1 MYFSQ
6 PNRFLIFLA
15 ICFLIFLTGIFEIP
29 ILDRDEARFATASK
43 TMLLE
48 NEFIDIKMYDEPRY
62 KKPVGIYWLQVA
74 SNFIFG
80 DTPYDNITLYRLPSI
95 FSIFLAFIFIFFR
108 LRKIFDNEISFL
120 TIFFLM
126 FSLLTLSEMLQA
138 KTDGALF
145 LTIILCNLMIYSLI
159 ENHQINYKEKL
170 IFWSALA
177 IGVLIKG
184 PIIFIYTILPL
195 IIFSIIKRK
204 NFLKEIFCFSGLILF
219 LILTLPWFIIITIKS
234 NGAFWYE
241 SVGHDLL
248 GKVSSGQESH
258 GFPPGYYL
266 ITTLILFW
274 PGSILIYPFIK
285 KNFEQNFIRI
295 RKDDLTFFLLISFS
309 VPYILFELVST
320 KLPHYIYPSYLPLS
334 ILLSKFLLDENLE
347 GISKRSLYFF
357 TLIFPL
363 TVVFLIY
370 FIIAEYSEI
379 TITLA
384 IILIFFILQIL
395 FMIGAA
401 DIKRFKKKLINFSVF
416 QISFYLILVFYI
428 NNHIQDLWVAKRIN
442 SIIELNKKNY
452 DKIYN
457 YGFGEPSLVFLTS
470 HKSKKIS
477 PNLLD
482 SINLKKERIMFIIND
497 EFSDLIISSEKYSDF
512 KMLNKFDGFNYS
524 KGKTV
529 TIKVFSNSD
538 ND

>member
-80 DTPYDNITLYRLPSI
+80 DIPYDNITLYRLPSI
-95 FSIFLAFIFIFFR
+95 LSIFLAFIFIFFR

-159 ENHQINYKEKL
+159 ENHKIKYKEKL

-457 YGFGEPSLVFLTS
+457 YGFEEPSLVFLTS

-477 PNLLD
+477 PNLLN

-497 EFSDLIISSEKYSDF
+497 EFSDLITSSEKYSDF
-512 KMLNKFDGFNYS
+512 KMLKKFDGFNYS

>member
-80 DTPYDNITLYRLPSI
+80 DIPYDNITLYRLPSI
-95 FSIFLAFIFIFFR
+95 LSIFLAFIFIFFR

-159 ENHQINYKEKL
+159 ENHKIKYKEKL

-295 RKDDLTFFLLISFS
+295 RKNDLTFFLLISFA
-309 VPYILFELVST
+309 VPYIIFELVST

-370 FIIAEYSEI
+370 FVIAEYSEI

-457 YGFGEPSLVFLTS
+457 YGFEEPSLVFLTS

>member
-80 DTPYDNITLYRLPSI
+80 DIPYDNITLYRLPSI
-95 FSIFLAFIFIFFR
+95 LSIFLAFIFIFFR

-159 ENHQINYKEKL
+159 ENHKIKYKEKL

-416 QISFYLILVFYI
+416 QISFYLIIVFYV

-457 YGFGEPSLVFLTS
+457 YGFEEPSLVFLTS

>member
-80 DTPYDNITLYRLPSI
+80 DIPYDNITLYRLPSI
-95 FSIFLAFIFIFFR
+95 LSIFLAFIFIFFR

-159 ENHQINYKEKL
+159 ENHKIKYKEKL

-457 YGFGEPSLVFLTS
+457 YGFEEPSLVFLTS

>member
-80 DTPYDNITLYRLPSI
+80 DIPYDNITLYRLPSI
-95 FSIFLAFIFIFFR
+95 LSIFLAFIFIFFR

-159 ENHQINYKEKL
+159 KNHKINYKEKL

-184 PIIFIYTILPL
+184 PIIFIFTILPL

-204 NFLKEIFCFSGLILF
+204 NFLKEIFSFSGLILF

-285 KNFEQNFIRI
+285 KNLKQNFVRI

-401 DIKRFKKKLINFSVF
+401 DIKRFKKKLINFSIF
-416 QISFYLILVFYI
+416 QISFYLILVFYV

-457 YGFGEPSLVFLTS
+457 YGFEEPSLVFLTS

-477 PNLLD
+477 PNLLN

-512 KMLNKFDGFNYS
+512 KMLKKFDGFNYS

>member
-184 PIIFIYTILPL
+184 PIIFIFTILPL
-195 IIFSIIKRK
+195 IIFSVIKRK
-204 NFLKEIFCFSGLILF
+204 NFLKEIFSFSGLILF

-285 KNFEQNFIRI
+285 KNLKQNFIRI
-295 RKDDLTFFLLISFS
+295 RKNDLTFFLLISFA
-309 VPYILFELVST
+309 VPYIIFELVST

-370 FIIAEYSEI
+370 FVIAEYSEI

-384 IILIFFILQIL
+384 IILIFFILQIPFL
-395 FMIGAA
+395 IGAA
-401 DIKRFKKKLINFSVF
+401 NIKRFKNKLINFSVF
-416 QISFYLILVFYI
+416 QISFYLTLVFYV
-428 NNHIQDLWVAKRIN
+428 NNHVQDLWMAKRIN
-442 SIIELNKKNY
+442 SIIESNKKNY

-477 PNLLD
+477 PNLLN

-497 EFSDLIISSEKYSDF
+497 EFSDLITSSEKYSDF

>member
-80 DTPYDNITLYRLPSI
+80 DIPYDNITLYRLPSI
-95 FSIFLAFIFIFFR
+95 LSIFLAFIFIFFR

-159 ENHQINYKEKL
+159 ENHKIKYKEKL

-184 PIIFIYTILPL
+184 PIIFIFTILPL
-195 IIFSIIKRK
+195 IIFSVIKRK
-204 NFLKEIFCFSGLILF
+204 NFLKEIFSFSGLILF

-457 YGFGEPSLVFLTS
+457 YGFEEPSLVFLTS

-477 PNLLD
+477 PDLLD

>member
-80 DTPYDNITLYRLPSI
+80 DIPYDNITLYRLPSI
-95 FSIFLAFIFIFFR
+95 LSIFLAFIFIFFR

-159 ENHQINYKEKL
+159 ENHKIKYKEKL

-457 YGFGEPSLVFLTS
+457 YGFEEPSLVFLTS

-497 EFSDLIISSEKYSDF
+497 EFSDLITSSEKYSDF
-512 KMLNKFDGFNYS
+512 KMLKKFDGFNYS

>member
-159 ENHQINYKEKL
+159 ENHKIKYKEKL

-370 FIIAEYSEI
+370 FVIAEYSEI

-384 IILIFFILQIL
+384 IILIFFILQIPFL
-395 FMIGAA
+395 IGAA
-401 DIKRFKKKLINFSVF
+401 NIKRFKNKLINFSVF
-416 QISFYLILVFYI
+416 QISFYLTLVFYV
-428 NNHIQDLWVAKRIN
+428 NNHVQDLWMAKRIN
-442 SIIELNKKNY
+442 SIIESNKKNY

-497 EFSDLIISSEKYSDF
+497 EFSDLITSSEKYSDF
-512 KMLNKFDGFNYS
+512 KMLKKFDGFNYS

>member
-80 DTPYDNITLYRLPSI
+80 DIPYDNITLYRLPSI
-95 FSIFLAFIFIFFR
+95 LSIFLAFIFIFFR

-184 PIIFIYTILPL
+184 PIIFIFTILPL

-204 NFLKEIFCFSGLILF
+204 NFLKEIFSFSGLILF

-334 ILLSKFLLDENLE
+334 ILLSKFLLDENIE

-370 FIIAEYSEI
+370 FIIAEYSKI

-401 DIKRFKKKLINFSVF
+401 DIKRFKKKLINFSIF
-416 QISFYLILVFYI
+416 QISFYLILVFYV

-457 YGFGEPSLVFLTS
+457 YGFEEPSLVFLTS

-477 PNLLD
+477 PNLLN

-512 KMLNKFDGFNYS
+512 KMLKKFDGFNYS

>member
-80 DTPYDNITLYRLPSI
+80 DIPYDNITLYRLPSI
-95 FSIFLAFIFIFFR
+95 LSIFLAFIFIFFR

-159 ENHQINYKEKL
+159 ENHNINYKEKL

-457 YGFGEPSLVFLTS
+457 YGFEEPSLVFLTS

>member
-159 ENHQINYKEKL
+159 ENHKIKYKEKL

-384 IILIFFILQIL
+384 IILIFFILQIPFL
-395 FMIGAA
+395 IGAA
-401 DIKRFKKKLINFSVF
+401 NIKRFKNKLINFSVF
-416 QISFYLILVFYI
+416 QISFYLTLVFYV
-428 NNHIQDLWVAKRIN
+428 NNHVQDLWMAKRIN
-442 SIIELNKKNY
+442 SIIESNKKNY

-497 EFSDLIISSEKYSDF
+497 EFSDLITSSEKYSDF
-512 KMLNKFDGFNYS
+512 KMLKKFDGFNYS

>member
-1 MYFSQ
+1 
-6 PNRFLIFLA
+6 
-15 ICFLIFLTGIFEIP
+15 
-29 ILDRDEARFATASK
+29 
-43 TMLLE
+43 
-48 NEFIDIKMYDEPRY
+48 
-62 KKPVGIYWLQVA
+62 
-74 SNFIFG
+74 
-80 DTPYDNITLYRLPSI
+80 
-95 FSIFLAFIFIFFR
+95 
-108 LRKIFDNEISFL
+108 
-120 TIFFLM
+120 
-126 FSLLTLSEMLQA
+126 
-138 KTDGALF
+138 
-145 LTIILCNLMIYSLI
+145 
-159 ENHQINYKEKL
+159 
-170 IFWSALA
+170 
-177 IGVLIKG
+177 
-184 PIIFIYTILPL
+184 
-195 IIFSIIKRK
+195 
-204 NFLKEIFCFSGLILF
+204 
-219 LILTLPWFIIITIKS
+219 
-234 NGAFWYE
+234 
-241 SVGHDLL
+241 
-248 GKVSSGQESH
+248 VSSGQESH

-285 KNFEQNFIRI
+285 KNLKQNFIRI
-295 RKDDLTFFLLISFS
+295 RKHDLTFFLLISFS

-401 DIKRFKKKLINFSVF
+401 DIKRFKKKLINFSIF
-416 QISFYLILVFYI
+416 QISFYLILVFYV

-457 YGFGEPSLVFLTS
+457 YGFEEPSLVFLTS

-477 PNLLD
+477 PNLLN

-512 KMLNKFDGFNYS
+512 KMLKKFDGFNYS

>member
-62 KKPVGIYWLQVA
+62 KKPVGIYWLQIA

-80 DTPYDNITLYRLPSI
+80 DIPYDNITLYRLPSI
-95 FSIFLAFIFIFFR
+95 LSIFLAFIFIFFR

-145 LTIILCNLMIYSLI
+145 LTIIVCNLMIYSLI
-159 ENHQINYKEKL
+159 ENHKINYKEKL

-184 PIIFIYTILPL
+184 PIIFIFTILPL

-204 NFLKEIFCFSGLILF
+204 NFLKEIFSFSGLILF

-285 KNFEQNFIRI
+285 KNLKQNFVRI
-295 RKDDLTFFLLISFS
+295 RKDDLAFFLLISFS

-334 ILLSKFLLDENLE
+334 ILLSKFLLDENIE

-370 FIIAEYSEI
+370 FIIAEYSKI

-401 DIKRFKKKLINFSVF
+401 DIKRFKKKLINFSIF

-457 YGFGEPSLVFLTS
+457 YGFEEPSLVFLTS

-477 PNLLD
+477 PNLLN

-512 KMLNKFDGFNYS
+512 KMLKKFDGFNYS

>member
-80 DTPYDNITLYRLPSI
+80 DIPYDNITLYRLPSI
-95 FSIFLAFIFIFFR
+95 LSIFLAFIFIFFR

-159 ENHQINYKEKL
+159 ENHKIKYKEKL

-184 PIIFIYTILPL
+184 PIIFIFTILPL
-195 IIFSIIKRK
+195 IIFSVIKRK
-204 NFLKEIFCFSGLILF
+204 NFLKEIFSFSGLILF
-219 LILTLPWFIIITIKS
+219 LVVAVPWFIIITIKS

-457 YGFGEPSLVFLTS
+457 YGFEEPSLVFLTS

-477 PNLLD
+477 PNLLN

-512 KMLNKFDGFNYS
+512 KMLKKFDGFNYS

>member
-80 DTPYDNITLYRLPSI
+80 DIPYDNITLYRLPSI
-95 FSIFLAFIFIFFR
+95 LSIFLAFIFIFFR

-159 ENHQINYKEKL
+159 ENHKIKYKEKL

-274 PGSILIYPFIK
+274 PGSILIYPFFK

-457 YGFGEPSLVFLTS
+457 YGFEEPSLVFLTS

>member
-29 ILDRDEARFATASK
+29 VLDRDEARFATASK

-48 NEFIDIKMYDEPRY
+48 NEFIDIKMHDEPRY
-62 KKPVGIYWLQVA
+62 KKPIGIYWLQVGA
-74 SNFIFG
+74 NFLFG
-80 DTPYDNITLYRLPSI
+80 NSPYDNISLYRLPSI
-95 FSIFLAFIFIFFR
+95 FSLFSAFVFIFFR
-108 LRKIFDNEISFL
+108 LKKILNDEISFL
-120 TIFFLM
+120 TIFFLI

-145 LTIILCNLMIYSLI
+145 LTITLCNLMIYSLI
-159 ENHQINYKEKL
+159 NDHNVNNIEKFV
-170 IFWSALA
+170 FWSSLA
-177 IGVLIKG
+177 IGILIKG
-184 PIIFIYTILPL
+184 PIILIFTIFPL

-204 NFLKEIFCFSGLILF
+204 NFLKEIFSYLGVLLF
-219 LILTLPWFIIITIKS
+219 LALVLPWFVMITFES

-285 KNFEQNFIRI
+285 NNLKDKFLKI
-295 RKDDLTFFLLISFS
+295 RKNDLTFFLLISFF
-309 VPYILFELVST
+309 VPYFLFELIYT

-334 ILLSKFLLDENLE
+334 ILLSKFLLEENFE
-347 GISKRSLYFF
+347 GISKKSLYFF
-357 TLIFPL
+357 ILIFPL
-363 TVVFLIY
+363 TVIFLIY
-370 FIIAEYSEI
+370 FVIAEYAEI

-384 IILIFFILQIL
+384 IILIFLLLQIFL
-395 FMIGAA
+395 LIGAA
-401 DIKRFKKKLINFSVF
+401 DIKKFKKKLINFSIF

-428 NNHIQDLWVAKRIN
+428 NNNIQDLWIAKRIN

-452 DKIYN
+452 DQIYN
-457 YGFGEPSLVFLTS
+457 YGFEEPSLVFLTS

-477 PNLLD
+477 PDLLN
-482 SINLKKERIMFIIND
+482 SNSLKKQRIMFIIND
-497 EFSDLIISSEKYSDF
+497 EFEELIISSKKFSEF
-512 KMLNKFDGFNYS
+512 KMLQEFDGFNYS
-524 KGKTV
+524 KGKYIK
-529 TIKVFSNSD
+529 IKVFSNLD
-538 ND
+538 DD

>member
-80 DTPYDNITLYRLPSI
+80 DIPYDNITLYRLPSI
-95 FSIFLAFIFIFFR
+95 LSIFLAFIFIFFR

-159 ENHQINYKEKL
+159 ENHKIKYKEKL

-184 PIIFIYTILPL
+184 PIIFIFTILPL
-195 IIFSIIKRK
+195 IIFSVIKRK
-204 NFLKEIFCFSGLILF
+204 NFLKEIFSFSGLILF
-219 LILTLPWFIIITIKS
+219 LTLTLPWFIIITIKS

-457 YGFGEPSLVFLTS
+457 YGFEEPSLVFLTS

-512 KMLNKFDGFNYS
+512 KMLKKFDGFNYS

>member
-80 DTPYDNITLYRLPSI
+80 DIPYDNITLYRIPSI

-159 ENHQINYKEKL
+159 ENHNINYKEKL

-184 PIIFIYTILPL
+184 PIIFIFTILPL
-195 IIFSIIKRK
+195 IIFSVIKRK
-204 NFLKEIFCFSGLILF
+204 NFLKEIFSFSGLILF

-285 KNFEQNFIRI
+285 KNLEQNFISI

-309 VPYILFELVST
+309 IPYILFELVST
-320 KLPHYIYPSYLPLS
+320 KLPHYIYPSYFPLS

-363 TVVFLIY
+363 TVVFLVY
-370 FIIAEYSEI
+370 FVIAEYSEI

-395 FMIGAA
+395 LMIGAA
-401 DIKRFKKKLINFSVF
+401 DIKRFKNKLINFSIF
-416 QISFYLILVFYI
+416 QISFYLILVFYV

-470 HKSKKIS
+470 HKSKKIA
-477 PNLLD
+477 PNLLN
-482 SINLKKERIMFIIND
+482 SNNLKKEKIMFIIND
-497 EFSDLIISSEKYSDF
+497 EFSDSITSSEKYSDF
-512 KMLNKFDGFNYS
+512 KMLKKFDGFNYS
-524 KGKTV
+524 KGKAV
-529 TIKVFSNSD
+529 TIKVFSNFD

>member
-80 DTPYDNITLYRLPSI
+80 DIPYDNITLYRLPSI
-95 FSIFLAFIFIFFR
+95 LSIFLAFIFIFFR

-159 ENHQINYKEKL
+159 ENHKIKYKEKL

-457 YGFGEPSLVFLTS
+457 YGFEEPSLVFLTS

-497 EFSDLIISSEKYSDF
+497 EFSDLITSSEKYSDF

>member
-159 ENHQINYKEKL
+159 ENHKIKYKEKL

-457 YGFGEPSLVFLTS
+457 YGFEEPSLVFLTS

>member
-80 DTPYDNITLYRLPSI
+80 DIPYDNITLYRLPSI
-95 FSIFLAFIFIFFR
+95 LSIFLAFIFIFFR

-184 PIIFIYTILPL
+184 PIIFIFTILPL
-195 IIFSIIKRK
+195 IIFSVIKRK

-370 FIIAEYSEI
+370 FVIAEYSEI

-384 IILIFFILQIL
+384 IILIFFILQIPFL
-395 FMIGAA
+395 IGAA
-401 DIKRFKKKLINFSVF
+401 NIKRFKNKLINFSVF
-416 QISFYLILVFYI
+416 QISFYLTLVFYV
-428 NNHIQDLWVAKRIN
+428 NNHVQDL
-442 SIIELNKKNY
+442 
-452 DKIYN
+452 
-457 YGFGEPSLVFLTS
+457 
-470 HKSKKIS
+470 
-477 PNLLD
+477 
-482 SINLKKERIMFIIND
+482 
-497 EFSDLIISSEKYSDF
+497 
-512 KMLNKFDGFNYS
+512 
-524 KGKTV
+524 
-529 TIKVFSNSD
+529 
-538 ND
+538 

>member
-80 DTPYDNITLYRLPSI
+80 DIPYDNITLYRLPSI
-95 FSIFLAFIFIFFR
+95 LSIFLAFIFIFFR

-159 ENHQINYKEKL
+159 ENHKIKYKEKL

-195 IIFSIIKRK
+195 IIFSVIKRK

-457 YGFGEPSLVFLTS
+457 YGFEEPSLVFLTS

-497 EFSDLIISSEKYSDF
+497 EFSDLITSSEKYSDF
-512 KMLNKFDGFNYS
+512 KMLKKFDGFNYS

>member
-80 DTPYDNITLYRLPSI
+80 DIPYDNITLYRLPSI
-95 FSIFLAFIFIFFR
+95 LSIFLAFIFIFFR

-159 ENHQINYKEKL
+159 ENHKIKYKEKL

-184 PIIFIYTILPL
+184 PIIFIFTILPL
-195 IIFSIIKRK
+195 IIFSVIKRK

-457 YGFGEPSLVFLTS
+457 YGFEEPSLVFLTS

-512 KMLNKFDGFNYS
+512 KMLKKFDGFNYS

>member
-80 DTPYDNITLYRLPSI
+80 DIPYDNITLYRLPSI
-95 FSIFLAFIFIFFR
+95 LSIFLAFIFIFFR

-159 ENHQINYKEKL
+159 ENHKIKYKEKL

-184 PIIFIYTILPL
+184 PIIFIFTILPL
-195 IIFSIIKRK
+195 IIFSVIKRK
-204 NFLKEIFCFSGLILF
+204 NFLKEIFSFSGLILF

-384 IILIFFILQIL
+384 IILIFFILQIP

-401 DIKRFKKKLINFSVF
+401 DIKRFKNKLINFSVF
-416 QISFYLILVFYI
+416 QISFYLTLVFYV
-428 NNHIQDLWVAKRIN
+428 NNHVQDLWMAKRIN
-442 SIIELNKKNY
+442 SIIESNKKNY

-477 PNLLD
+477 PNLLN

-497 EFSDLIISSEKYSDF
+497 EFSDLITSSEKYSDF
-512 KMLNKFDGFNYS
+512 KMLKKFDGFNYS

>member
-80 DTPYDNITLYRLPSI
+80 DIPYDNITLYRLPSI

-159 ENHQINYKEKL
+159 ENHKISYKEKL

-184 PIIFIYTILPL
+184 PIIFIFTILPL
-195 IIFSIIKRK
+195 IIFSVIKRK
-204 NFLKEIFCFSGLILF
+204 NFLKEIFSFSGLILF

-274 PGSILIYPFIK
+274 PGSILIYPFVK
-285 KNFEQNFIRI
+285 KNLKQNFVRI

-384 IILIFFILQIL
+384 IILTFFILQIL

-416 QISFYLILVFYI
+416 QISFYLILVFYV
-428 NNHIQDLWVAKRIN
+428 NNNIQDLWVAKRIN
-442 SIIELNKKNY
+442 SIIELNKNNY

-477 PNLLD
+477 PNLLN

-512 KMLNKFDGFNYS
+512 KMLKKFDGFNYS

-529 TIKVFSNSD
+529 TIKVFSNSY

>member
-80 DTPYDNITLYRLPSI
+80 DIPYDNITLYRLPSI
-95 FSIFLAFIFIFFR
+95 LSIFLAFIFIFFR

-159 ENHQINYKEKL
+159 ENHKIKYKEKL

-457 YGFGEPSLVFLTS
+457 YGFEEPSLVFLTS

-477 PNLLD
+477 PNLLN

>member
-80 DTPYDNITLYRLPSI
+80 DIPYDNITLYRLPSI
-95 FSIFLAFIFIFFR
+95 LSIFLAFIFIFFR

-159 ENHQINYKEKL
+159 ENHKIKYKEKL

-457 YGFGEPSLVFLTS
+457 YGFEEPSLVFLTS

-477 PNLLD
+477 PNLLN

-497 EFSDLIISSEKYSDF
+497 EFSDLITSSEKYSDF

>member
-80 DTPYDNITLYRLPSI
+80 DIPYDNITLYRLPSI
-95 FSIFLAFIFIFFR
+95 LSIFLAFIFIFFR

-159 ENHQINYKEKL
+159 ENHKIKYKEKL

-184 PIIFIYTILPL
+184 PIIFIFTILPL

-204 NFLKEIFCFSGLILF
+204 NFLKEIFSFSGLILF

-457 YGFGEPSLVFLTS
+457 YGFEEPSLVFLTS